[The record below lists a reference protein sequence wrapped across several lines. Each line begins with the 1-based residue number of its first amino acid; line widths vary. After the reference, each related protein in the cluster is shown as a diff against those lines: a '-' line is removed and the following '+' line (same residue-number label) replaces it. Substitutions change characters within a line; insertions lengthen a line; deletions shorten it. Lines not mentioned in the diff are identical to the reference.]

1 MELDELRLDCARKQK
16 KGLHFI
22 AASVVIWLLVL
33 AVELTALPLETK
45 NLLVFCCTVPL
56 MPLAWAL
63 SKVLGI
69 DFRNSANPL
78 TKLGMMFAMN
88 QLLYILIVMW
98 VFAAVPGKMLMVF
111 AMVFGAHLLPF
122 GWLYESRAYYVAA
135 VFIPVMALVVGHVLP
150 LWALAAIMVVVEAVF
165 ALCLASESRQLDSS
179 QG

>member
-33 AVELTALPLETK
+33 VVELTALPLETK

-69 DFRNSANPL
+69 DFSNSANPL
-78 TKLGMMFAMN
+78 TKLGMLFSFN

-122 GWLYESRAYYVAA
+122 GWLYESRAYYVAS
-135 VFIPVMALVVGHVLP
+135 VFIPVMALVVGHLLP
-150 LWALAAIMVVVEAVF
+150 LWALAAIMVFVEVVFTV
-165 ALCLASESRQLDSS
+165 CLASESRKLSKA
-179 QG
+179 